1 MKSSDFLLGTE
12 HMFLKGKVMLEKHIR
27 YEEWRAWK
35 SLGNAEEV
43 TWSYLL
49 DLYFKRKH
57 ITRGARADSNTCGMR
72 RGRNSRVKSQ

>member
-35 SLGNAEEV
+35 SLGNAE
-43 TWSYLL
+43 
-49 DLYFKRKH
+49 
-57 ITRGARADSNTCGMR
+57 
-72 RGRNSRVKSQ
+72 

>member
-43 TWSYLL
+43 TWSGCWIYTV
-49 DLYFKRKH
+49 RES
-57 ITRGARADSNTCGMR
+57 ISPEEQEPTATP
-72 RGRNSRVKSQ
+72 VE